1 MPGSNLV
8 APLRSLV
15 EGGVEFILVG
25 GVAAVFNGA
34 PIQTYDIDIV
44 YSRDPANI
52 DRLLAVLE
60 SLDAVFRIQPER
72 RLRPDRSHLEAGGHL
87 NLITHFGPLD
97 VLGTIGQGLG
107 YPDLLPQSTEMDI
120 GGGLR
125 IRVLN
130 LETIIAVK
138 EYLASE
144 KDLAA
149 LPLLRRTLIEA
160 RRAR

>member
-1 MPGSNLV
+1 MPEGSLF
-8 APLRSLV
+8 ARLRCLCD
-15 EGGVEFILVG
+15 EGVEFILVDT
-25 GVAAVFNGA
+25 VAAVLHGA
-34 PIQTYDIDIV
+34 PIVTCDLEV
-44 YSRDPANI
+44 VCSREPANT
-52 DRLLAVLE
+52 DRLLRALK
-60 SLDAVFRIQPER
+60 SLDASFP
-72 RLRPDRSHLEAGGHL
+72 LRPDRSHLEAGGHL
-87 NLITHFGPLD
+87 NLITPFGPLD

-107 YPDLLPQSTEMDI
+107 YSDLLPQSTEMDI

-130 LETIIAVK
+130 LETIIAIK
-138 EYLASE
+138 EQLASE